1 MSRLDLVVQA
11 VCKTVASR
19 TEGSIPSRLTH
30 KHMAR
35 CDVWFCNQPLKLV
48 DAGSIPVRV
57 TFTLRAGGY
66 GTYLHMNEQ
75 PDSDSVR
82 VIRKTLQ
89 AGWYRADFHTVGR
102 PVRFRG
108 LQLAGG
114 PVPS

>member
-57 TFTLRAGGY
+57 TF
-66 GTYLHMNEQ
+66 N
-75 PDSDSVR
+75 S
-82 VIRKTLQ
+82 
-89 AGWYRADFHTVGR
+89 AGWWL
-102 PVRFRG
+102 P
-108 LQLAGG
+108 Q
-114 PVPS
+114 